1 MHDYK
6 NDEVVTMQLLEAI
19 FAHCDCFTIFYCSF
33 TWMDDSKVQASQFTI
48 K

>member
-19 FAHCDCFTIFYCSF
+19 FAHCDCFTIFLLFIYWHS
-33 TWMDDSKVQASQFTI
+33 TELP
-48 K
+48 

>member
-19 FAHCDCFTIFYCSF
+19 FAHCACFTIFTVHLLTALNYH
-33 TWMDDSKVQASQFTI
+33 K
-48 K
+48 KL

>member
-19 FAHCDCFTIFYCSF
+19 FAHCACFTIFYCSF
-33 TWMDDSKVQASQFTI
+33 TDTALNYHK
-48 K
+48 KL